1 MKQEEKELDRYMA
14 HLDMLYRDILIVFG
28 DEEQTRKT
36 LHKYFDKEEID
47 DLLRDATFNGRGWTK
62 YTSKF
67 NSYLVWF
74 PSNPKTAEEVGFLV
88 HELFHATYAVMCN
101 VGINLSEDSEEVF
114 AYTIGFLTEKVLGAL
129 PTFSCLSQQQ

>member
-1 MKQEEKELDRYMA
+1 MSKIEKLDRYMA
-14 HLDMLYRDILIVFG
+14 HLDMFYRDILIVFG
-28 DEEQTRKT
+28 NEEQTRET
-36 LHKYFDKEEID
+36 LHKYYDEDELDGI
-47 DLLRDATFNGRGWTK
+47 LIDATFDGKGWTK

-67 NSYLVWF
+67 NSYIVWL
-74 PSNPKTAEEVGFLV
+74 PDNPKTAEEVGFLV

-129 PTFSCLSQQQ
+129 PTFSCPSQ